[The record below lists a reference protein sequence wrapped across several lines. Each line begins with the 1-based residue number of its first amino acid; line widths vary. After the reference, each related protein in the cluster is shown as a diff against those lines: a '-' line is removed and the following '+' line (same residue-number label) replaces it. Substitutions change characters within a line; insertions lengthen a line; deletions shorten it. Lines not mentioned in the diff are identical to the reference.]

1 MDSNGNCSSH
11 VNGHFGCR
19 RTTGLRGTGE
29 AGLRTRRTWHS
40 PTPQQPPPGRSRPG
54 LNRCSAWKGKRGVR
68 GLPTERPCPVPPL
81 SKGSAPFSGDEFLS
95 RAWHLKRHCLSKCF
109 PRVRAFCQGPAGA
122 VGKRGAVGRAG
133 GQVTGTLIP
142 PRPLAEP
149 GAAERALLHSAP
161 LLRMPLH
168 GRPSRLPLPCLR
180 AEELPRLLAGPALP
194 LSRLWV
200 PPRPRPPEPPPGQWI
215 PHSELLPL
223 CISSFPS
230 AHKQASV
237 FIKTNKQTTTAFK

>member
-11 VNGHFGCR
+11 VNGRFGCR
-19 RTTGLRGTGE
+19 RTTGWRGTGE

-81 SKGSAPFSGDEFLS
+81 SKGSAPFSGDELLS

-109 PRVRAFCQGPAGA
+109 PRVCAFCQGPAGA

-142 PRPLAEP
+142 PARWLSPGRQRGLCSIPPLSS
-149 GAAERALLHSAP
+149 GC
-161 LLRMPLH
+161 
-168 GRPSRLPLPCLR
+168 PCT
-180 AEELPRLLAGPALP
+180 AGPLDCLCPVSVQRSCRGSLP
-194 LSRLWV
+194 
-200 PPRPRPPEPPPGQWI
+200 G
-215 PHSELLPL
+215 PL
-223 CISSFPS
+223 FP
-230 AHKQASV
+230 
-237 FIKTNKQTTTAFK
+237 